1 MMSLDQISNYVA
13 IICLI
18 IVAIATGVDTA
29 LSFYIKKAAELKKPV
44 PQQVMTIDEI
54 AKFVVSEAATLDV
67 SGAEKKIRAVKA
79 LIDQANA
86 EGKTITEP
94 VAKGAVQHAYDQ
106 KEAAQ
111 TQPTPDESSEPTQI
125 GFLDSGDDSNGTPQA

>member
-1 MMSLDQISNYVA
+1 MTIGV
-13 IICLI
+13 LI

-29 LSFYIKKAAELKKPV
+29 LSFYIKRANELKKPV

-67 SGAEKKIRAVKA
+67 SGAEKKARAVQA
-79 LIDQANA
+79 LLDQAKQEN
-86 EGKTITEP
+86 KPVTES

-106 KEAAQ
+106 VKQEKEKATPEKEDETAQ
-111 TQPTPDESSEPTQI
+111 PI
-125 GFLDSGDDSNGTPQA
+125 GFVQPEDDAKND

>member
-1 MMSLDQISNYVA
+1 MSLTQITDYVTVIA
-13 IICLI
+13 LV

-29 LSFYIKKAAELKKPV
+29 LSFYIKRANELKKPV

-67 SGAEKKIRAVKA
+67 SGAEKKARAVQA
-79 LIDQANA
+79 LLDQAKQEN
-86 EGKTITEP
+86 KPVTES

-106 KEAAQ
+106 VKQEKEKATPEKEDETAQ
-111 TQPTPDESSEPTQI
+111 PI
-125 GFLDSGDDSNGTPQA
+125 GFVQPEDEKND

>member
-1 MMSLDQISNYVA
+1 MSLTQITDYVT
-13 IICLI
+13 IGVLI

-29 LSFYIKKAAELKKPV
+29 LSFYIKRANELKKPV

-67 SGAEKKIRAVKA
+67 SGAEKKVKA
-79 LIDQANA
+79 VQALLDQAKT
-86 EGKTITEP
+86 EGKPVTET

-106 KEAAQ
+106 RKATQASNDAEEA
-111 TQPTPDESSEPTQI
+111 QPI
-125 GFLDSGDDSNGTPQA
+125 GFAQPEDDAKND

>member
-1 MMSLDQISNYVA
+1 MSLTQITDYVTVIA
-13 IICLI
+13 LV

-29 LSFYIKKAAELKKPV
+29 LSFYIKRANELKKPV

-67 SGAEKKIRAVKA
+67 SGAEKKARAVQA
-79 LIDQANA
+79 LLDQAKQEN
-86 EGKTITEP
+86 KPVTES

-106 KEAAQ
+106 VKQEKEKATPEKEDETAQ
-111 TQPTPDESSEPTQI
+111 PI
-125 GFLDSGDDSNGTPQA
+125 GFVQPEDDGKND